1 MIFDLQTIN
10 LHISEYELIQDI
22 IAQRIAEIKSQRPK
36 FRLVFPRS
44 FLAFIWLFLILSS
57 SIIFVVSVISVFL
70 NLVAIAQVYY
80 YFILFI
86 LSLVLI
92 PLIIS
97 FKVYLK
103 LRIFYNKKLRQSK
116 NTIINESEISNYFFK
131 RKQDFIVKY
140 EAYIQDVKHKFDNVY
155 KDEYVSLKREE
166 QLKALQSRISKAV
179 EKLELLKDE
188 YFLRLD
194 ALELEFQNR
203 FTSIESD
210 DEFAASSQSHL
221 LVESL
226 EEQVDNINYY
236 LQAVDEIGLGSP

>member
-1 MIFDLQTIN
+1 MSFDWRTIN
-10 LHISEYELIQDI
+10 LHISEYEFIQEI
-22 IAQRIAEIKSQRPK
+22 ISQRIAETKSQKPK
-36 FRLVFPRS
+36 LKLVFPHAIW
-44 FLAFIWLFLILSS
+44 AFIWLFLILSS
-57 SIIFVVSVISVFL
+57 FLIFVLSVISFFL
-70 NLVAIAQVYY
+70 KIIAIAQVYY
-80 YFILFI
+80 YFIIFI
-86 LSLVLI
+86 ISLVLI

-97 FKVYLK
+97 FQAYLK
-103 LRIFYNKKLRQSK
+103 SWISYKKKLQKSRSK
-116 NTIINESEISNYFFK
+116 IINESEVSNYFFK
-131 RKQDFIVKY
+131 RKHDFLVKY
-140 EAYIQDVKHKFDNVY
+140 EEYIKDVQHKFDDVY

-166 QLKALQSRISKAV
+166 KLKALQSRISKAV

-203 FTSIESD
+203 FTRIESD

-226 EEQVDNINYY
+226 EEQVDTINYY

>member
-1 MIFDLQTIN
+1 MIFDLQSIN

-22 IAQRIAEIKSQRPK
+22 IAQRVTEIQSQCPK

-44 FLAFIWLFLILSS
+44 FLAFIWLFFLLSS
-57 SIIFVVSVISVFL
+57 SIIFVASAISSFL
-70 NLVAIAQVYY
+70 NLVAIAQLYY
-80 YFILFI
+80 HFIIFI

-97 FKVYLK
+97 FQVYLK
-103 LRIFYNKKLRQSK
+103 SRISYKKKLRESK
-116 NTIINESEISNYFFK
+116 SKIINESEISNYFFK
-131 RKQDFIVKY
+131 RKHDFLVKY
-140 EAYIQDVKHKFDNVY
+140 EEYIKDVQHKFDDVY

-166 QLKALQSRISKAV
+166 KLKALQSRISKAV

-203 FTSIESD
+203 FTRIESD

-226 EEQVDNINYY
+226 EEQVDTINYY